1 MAGIVSV
8 RDEIPE
14 EFASLVE
21 AGEFWDTHDS
31 GEYEA
36 LMTPVE
42 VEVTDVTDR
51 FYMAIAKDVAMR
63 LRARARQQGVST
75 ETLVNLWLQEKLIQG
90 A

>member
-1 MAGIVSV
+1 MADIVSV

-31 GEYEA
+31 GEYEV

-42 VEVTDVTDR
+42 VEVTKWRVSGASI
-51 FYMAIAKDVAMR
+51 MQVLEKAEEVHN
-63 LRARARQQGVST
+63 RQQ
-75 ETLVNLWLQEKLIQG
+75 KLEALNAAYAAVRANSI